1 MRLNRPFRVIGVALT
16 AALLTGCGSSQKE
29 SEPLDLDDV
38 GIATRGGETTKGE
51 VSPDEAMTRLEAG
64 NRRFVNG
71 STVHPRAT
79 PERVAQTAQFGQFP
93 FASVLTC
100 ADSRVPV
107 ERVFDLGVG
116 DVFVVRV
123 AGNIAGAHEAGS
135 LEFGVGALGT
145 NLVVV
150 MGHTKCGAVD
160 AVARD
165 VPLSG
170 NLASLRGPIEPAV
183 AQTRSAY
190 PGAEGAEL
198 TELAV
203 PANAMRTVYDLL
215 SNSSALRTAV
225 RSGNVKIVAAV
236 YDLQTG
242 QVDFLGEHPQQAEL
256 LRAGG

>member
-1 MRLNRPFRVIGVALT
+1 MRLNRPFQVIGVALT
-16 AALLTGCGSSQKE
+16 AAVLAGCGSSQKADG
-29 SEPLDLDDV
+29 SSDLADV
-38 GIATRGGETTKGE
+38 AMATRGGETTKGV
-51 VSPDEAMTRLEAG
+51 VSPDEALARLESG

-79 PERVAQTAQFGQFP
+79 AERVAQTARQGQFP

-116 DVFVVRV
+116 DVFVLRV

-150 MGHTKCGAVD
+150 MGHTMCGAVD

-183 AQTRSAY
+183 LETRAAY
-190 PGAEGAEL
+190 PGAQGVEF
-198 TELAV
+198 TELAI
-203 PANAMRTVYDLL
+203 PANAMRTVCDLL
-215 SNSSALRTAV
+215 SNSSALRDAV

-236 YDLQTG
+236 YDLETG
-242 QVDFLGEHPQQAEL
+242 RVDFLGEHPQQAQL
-256 LRAGG
+256 LRADG